1 MVLLL
6 NKAVMSEWKRR
17 MKMDVKKII
26 ENTYKAHIAELLLMP
41 ALLYTFEL
49 GNFIYWVILILV
61 DQYILKHENILE
73 MLTVFQEET
82 YSKEIKKIVILEM
95 CILACLIITFIKS
108 WKVGVIY
115 VANDLILMIAEAASY
130 GKRKKN

>member
-1 MVLLL
+1 MEEA
-6 NKAVMSEWKRR
+6 NE
-17 MKMDVKKII
+17 MDMKKII
-26 ENTYKAHIAELLLMP
+26 ENTYKAHIVELLLMP

-49 GNFIYWVILILV
+49 GSFIYWVILILA

-73 MLTVFQEET
+73 MLMMFQEET

-95 CILACLIITFIKS
+95 CMLVCLVITFVKS

-115 VANDLILMIAEAASY
+115 VVNDLILMIAE
-130 GKRKKN
+130 